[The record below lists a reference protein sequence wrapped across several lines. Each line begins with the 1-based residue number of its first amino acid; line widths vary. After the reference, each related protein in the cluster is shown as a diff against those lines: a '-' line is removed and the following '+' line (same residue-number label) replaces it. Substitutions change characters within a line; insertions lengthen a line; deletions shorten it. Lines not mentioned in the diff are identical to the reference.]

1 MDTLHRYYTVYN
13 RFVANPSN
21 LHFKIQYTEPDSDQS
36 ETTQFTNTDS
46 LTPENVK
53 EYGRYAYL
61 PGNSGFL
68 RHQHESDPA
77 QQHFRT
83 GIQ

>member
-21 LHFKIQYTEPDSDQS
+21 LHFKIQYTEPDSDQN

-46 LTPENVK
+46 LTPEMSRN
-53 EYGRYAYL
+53 
-61 PGNSGFL
+61 
-68 RHQHESDPA
+68 
-77 QQHFRT
+77 T
-83 GIQ
+83 GATRICRAIPFSTIPT